1 VLVLK
6 RSGVAEVVEMTREME
21 MTMEM
26 EMSWSEPWFG

>member
-6 RSGVAEVVEMTREME
+6 RAGVAEVVEMTREMKME
-21 MTMEM
+21 MEM